1 MHQELK
7 AQASELERE
16 VLRGVFSV
24 PENSYDGSRSFV
36 SERGGFLLCRFVSER
51 DAHCPFELHFGR
63 GRHSSYFNFFVGAGA
78 EFANL
83 ESLASPKDAL
93 ELGDDVQRFM
103 TSQVRC
109 ERQVNSGQVVRED
122 YYVSEIDIALH
133 RELRRGRG
141 DAPSIVNS
149 PHRLGKIPDFSG
161 ADRRVRARLAGMS
174 VAQMLAVPIR
184 GGVDNAS
191 VR

>member
-1 MHQELK
+1 MHQELMT
-7 AQASELERE
+7 QISELERE
-16 VLRGVFSV
+16 VLRAVFSV
-24 PENSYDGSRSFV
+24 SEDSYDPSRSFV
-36 SERGGFLLCRFVSER
+36 TERGGFLLCRFVSER

-109 ERQVNSGQVVRED
+109 ERQVHSGQVVRED
-122 YYVSEIDIALH
+122 YYVSEITI
-133 RELRRGRG
+133 
-141 DAPSIVNS
+141 
-149 PHRLGKIPDFSG
+149 G
-161 ADRRVRARLAGMS
+161 AKPLTLTYKATGLLARL
-174 VAQMLAVPIR
+174 R
-184 GGVDNAS
+184 AS
-191 VR
+191 RSTVLFSPWIKPSL